1 MKVPLLSIIIPAYN
15 AALSIPRI
23 TSAILA
29 ETFTDFE
36 LIIVDDGSKDATL
49 SVVRGIAAKDK
60 RVVVRSQRNGGPSSA
75 RNTGLKKA
83 RGTYVQFYDADD
95 TITPGALKKVIDA
108 ATHGHSDIVVS
119 GHRILIQA
127 EKKAATVVSAKSFA
141 EISPEL
147 TNIEGADLAPYALRS
162 IGNDGRLYNLW
173 NKLFRADIIREHNL
187 TFREDLR
194 FGEDLV
200 FGLQYLRYARS
211 LSLIPDITYEYLSN
225 SATSVFGASSLVPE
239 YREVND
245 QELAAFAGEDRSQEL
260 DDLFHWVRWRWLLS
274 YWSAI
279 AGSSLPRKEK
289 LRLVSSIPSA
299 KYVVA
304 KSSRHIGKKKL
315 GIERTLKLLLSS
327 PRAALAFATLFAQAK
342 RSLIKI
348 KLLKRRLR

>member
-1 MKVPLLSIIIPAYN
+1 MKAPVLSIIIPAYN
-15 AALSIPRI
+15 AASSIKRI
-23 TSAILA
+23 VTAILSEEFA
-29 ETFTDFE
+29 DFE

-49 SVVRGIAAKDK
+49 NVVRGIAAKDK

-83 RGTYVQFYDADD
+83 RGTYIQFYDADD
-95 TITPGALKKVIDA
+95 TIVPGALR
-108 ATHGHSDIVVS
+108 ATV
-119 GHRILIQA
+119 
-127 EKKAATVVSAKSFA
+127 KAAERSRSDVVISGWRVCLQPNESSKIQVYK
-141 EISPEL
+141 EIAPEA
-147 TNIEGADLAPYALRS
+147 TEVEGADLAPYVMQS

-173 NKLFRADIIREHNL
+173 NKLFRADIIKEHNL
-187 TFREDLR
+187 TFREDIR
-194 FGEDLV
+194 FGEDLI
-200 FGLQYLRYARS
+200 FGLQYLRYTKKMT
-211 LSLIPDITYEYLSN
+211 LIPDITYEYLSN
-225 SATSVFGASSLVPE
+225 SPTSVFGGSSLVPE
-239 YREVND
+239 YRQVND
-245 QELAAFAGEDRSQEL
+245 QELAAYAGEDRSDKL

-274 YWSAI
+274 YWSAV
-279 AGSSLPRKEK
+279 AGSALTRKEK
-289 LRLVSSIPSA
+289 LRLVSSIPSV